1 VLGRVIGVRW
11 YPVKSMQGEDLA
23 ASSFTASGIPG
34 DRHWGVLD
42 VATGI
47 VLSAKREPRLL
58 QAWATVRE
66 GQAWITLPDG
76 SALAGDD
83 PKVDAVLSAWLDRDV
98 RLVAASPGD
107 RGTFEIGASFEDDSS
122 SAVHQWQGPEGTFH
136 DSRPVHLLSNASLRA
151 ILADH
156 PNGLFDIHRFRPNFV
171 VDVEG
176 SGFVE
181 ERWIGA
187 TLAIGSA
194 RFEVIKPTSRC
205 VMTTRPQIGLPRDLE
220 ILRTINRVNDGNL
233 GVQVH
238 VVGEGS
244 VAVGDTI
251 ELVTA

>member
-1 VLGRVIGVRW
+1 MLGRVIGVRW
-11 YPVKSMQGEDLA
+11 YPVKSMQGEDLSGSTFA
-23 ASSFTASGIPG
+23 TSGIPG

-98 RLVAASPGD
+98 RLVAASAGD
-107 RGTFEIGASFEDDSS
+107 RATFEMGASFEDESS
-122 SAVHQWQGPEGTFH
+122 PVVHQWQGPEGTFH

-151 ILADH
+151 ILDDH
-156 PNGLFDIHRFRPNFV
+156 PSGLFDIHRFRPNLV

-181 ERWIGA
+181 ERWVGA
-187 TLAIGSA
+187 TLSVGTA
-194 RFEVIKPTSRC
+194 RLEVIKPTSRC
-205 VMTTRPQIGLPRDLE
+205 VMTTRPQVGLPRDLDV
-220 ILRTINRVNDGNL
+220 LRTINRVNDGNL
-233 GVQVH
+233 GVLAR
-238 VVGEGS
+238 VVGAGTID
-244 VAVGDTI
+244 VGDEI
-251 ELVTA
+251 ELA